1 MATAGTANRVPSAAD
16 STHAVLRRRRLLR
29 WGAVATATALLIA
42 SPTLVAAAFA
52 PTGVA
57 LTPQQVVSAAQASS
71 DVPHQGLVQVEGR
84 LGLPSL
90 PFAGNAFGLL
100 DQGTRVRT
108 WWASPTSWRTDTLS
122 AGGQVEQFA
131 IPGATRSWDYER
143 RTVTMLADTEGLRT
157 PRTVDLMPP
166 AAARW
171 LLSLAGPTD
180 RAVLLAPRV
189 VAGVFASGAE
199 VVSSEAD
206 SSLAAVDVWVEPSS
220 GLPVQVDAYVRGFAV
235 PVFSSYFLDLSLSTP
250 DPAVLSPR
258 LDPSADVHVQRFD
271 LLSFLRSVGTA
282 TLPTW
287 LAGLPRTTDASAV
300 PAGVGTYGTG
310 YARAVLLQ
318 LPDRLLGRVQAT
330 IGASSA
336 AGSSSVRAFGGQAAI
351 LRTPTL
357 QLAVLATKAG
367 GGFLLV
373 GALTT
378 KAMDAAVQDVLQ
390 ELADVPPSSVTG

>member
-1 MATAGTANRVPSAAD
+1 M
-16 STHAVLRRRRLLR
+16 LR
-29 WGAVATATALLIA
+29 WGAVAAGSAALIA

-52 PTGVA
+52 PNGVV
-57 LTPQQVVSAAQASS
+57 LTPQQVVAAAEASS
-71 DVPHQGLVQVEGR
+71 HISHQGLVQVEGR

-131 IPGATRSWDYER
+131 IPGATRSWDYEQQ
-143 RTVTMLADTEGLRT
+143 TVTVLADTEGLRM

-171 LLSLAGPTD
+171 LLSLAGPAD
-180 RAVLLAPRV
+180 RAVPLAPRV
-189 VAGVFASGAE
+189 VAGVLASGAE
-199 VVSSEAD
+199 LISGEAD
-206 SSLAAVDVWVEPSS
+206 SSLAAVEVWVEPSS
-220 GLPVQVDAYVRGFAV
+220 GLPVEVDAYARGLAV

-250 DPAVLSPR
+250 DPAVLSPK
-258 LDPSADVHVQRFD
+258 LDPTADVHVRRFD

-282 TLPTW
+282 TLPSS
-287 LAGLPRTTDASAV
+287 LADLPRTTDTSAV

-318 LPDRLLGRVQAT
+318 LPDDLLGRVQST
-330 IGASSA
+330 V
-336 AGSSSVRAFGGQAAI
+336 GSSSAGGANSVQSFGGQATV

-357 QLAVLATKAG
+357 QLAVLATRAG

-378 KAMDAAVQDVLQ
+378 EAMDAAVQDVLRK
-390 ELADVPPSSVTG
+390 LADVPPSSVTG